1 MKKIIYNR
9 TLFVISTVL
18 VLTILILGTLDYI
31 DVGLLII
38 PLVLPYLFWLFKL
51 IRTVNK

>member
-18 VLTILILGTLDYI
+18 VLTTLILGTLDYI
-31 DVGLLII
+31 DVGLLVI

>member
-18 VLTILILGTLDYI
+18 VLTTLILGTLDYI